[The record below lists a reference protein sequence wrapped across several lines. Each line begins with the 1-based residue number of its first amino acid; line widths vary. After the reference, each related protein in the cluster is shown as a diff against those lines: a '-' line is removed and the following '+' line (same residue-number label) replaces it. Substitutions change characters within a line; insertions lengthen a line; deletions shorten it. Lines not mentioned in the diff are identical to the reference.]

1 MSAKNIINSSY
12 RKVYC
17 LGWESAYCTLTPGI
31 FAGGPIFT
39 ITIFRFYPSLSSI
52 STHFSK
58 YRATALGV
66 AIAGTS
72 VGPLFLFLYFIFLN
86 INLFPGGVVY
96 PIVLECLFSKVG
108 FSWGVRI
115 SGLVSAVI
123 CAIATLMV
131 SSLFTQ
137 RKTGPY
143 FDIRTLADIRFALLA
158 TGSIFVLL
166 GEFITKKIKI
176 MFGYIW

>member
-1 MSAKNIINSSY
+1 M
-12 RKVYC
+12 YC

-137 RKTGPY
+137 RKTAPY

-176 MFGYIW
+176 MFGYI